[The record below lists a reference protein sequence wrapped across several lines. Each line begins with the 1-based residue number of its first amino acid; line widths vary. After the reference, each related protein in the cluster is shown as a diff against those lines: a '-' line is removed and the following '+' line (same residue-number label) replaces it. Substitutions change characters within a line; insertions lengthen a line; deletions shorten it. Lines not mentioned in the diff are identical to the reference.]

1 MPLDRDDIKY
11 GVGENFDHERYF
23 LDRFRNSILQEKWDN
38 IDAGCI
44 CYDNYYTWQ
53 QQYDAVTL
61 ECPIHKRPKK
71 EKVKKDKKYVFITI
85 QDFQRRLSDIEC
97 LQSFLTKIAYLYDEG
112 EWIIESGKVKDSN
125 KYNVHIHMLVKIR
138 NSKKHLNQLN
148 IAWMKYF
155 NTSLKDKDYYKMC
168 QHRDCKAMPSYEDWV
183 AEKREYFT
191 NNAEGKGDHVN
202 TEDLGLR
209 GSWAP

>member
-1 MPLDRDDIKY
+1 MPCYGSCEKFDFELYKYDILRNEILKQKWDDI
-11 GVGENFDHERYF
+11 
-23 LDRFRNSILQEKWDN
+23 DN
-38 IDAGCI
+38 GCI
-44 CYDNYYTWQ
+44 CYDNYSCWT
-53 QQYDAVTL
+53 DLHHAVNT
-61 ECPIHKRPKK
+61 CPIHKIIPK
-71 EKVKKDKKYVFITI
+71 EKVIKTKKYVFITI
-85 QDFQRRLSDIEC
+85 QDFQRRLSDIEAM
-97 LQSFLTKIAYLYDEG
+97 QSFLQKIGYLYDEG
-112 EWIIESGKVKDSN
+112 EWIIESGKVKDAD

-168 QHRDCKAMPSYEDWV
+168 QHRDCKAMPAYDDWV
-183 AEKREYFT
+183 AEKQEYFT
-191 NNAEGKGDHVN
+191 NNVEGKGEHVN